1 MKKIL
6 LIVAVVVFIIALA
19 GALVYNYMV
28 SRVDADLQKLMAAEI
43 QEIDLA
49 KIANGTYSGSY
60 QAFPIDVE
68 VEVVVQDHKII
79 GIDLKKH
86 TNGKGQAA
94 EVLPQKVLEAQSLKV
109 DMVSGATH
117 SSKTILLAIQDAL
130 SKSQ

>member
-1 MKKIL
+1 MKKNL
-6 LIVAVVVFIIALA
+6 LIGAAIVFVIVLA

-28 SRVDADLQKLMAAEI
+28 SRADAYLQKLMAAEI

-49 KIANGTYSGSY
+49 QIGSGTYSGAY

-68 VEVVVQDHKII
+68 VEVVEDDHKII

-109 DMVSGATH
+109 DMVSGATY

-130 SKSQ
+130 SQ

>member
-6 LIVAVVVFIIALA
+6 LIVAVVVFIIVLA

-49 KIANGTYSGSY
+49 KIANGTYSGAY

-68 VEVVVQDHKII
+68 VEVVIEDHKII

>member
-6 LIVAVVVFIIALA
+6 LIVAVVVFIIVLA

-43 QEIDLA
+43 QDIDLA
-49 KIANGTYSGSY
+49 HIGNGIYSGSY

-86 TNGKGQAA
+86 KNGKGQAA
-94 EVLPQKVLEAQSLKV
+94 EGLPQKVVEAQSLKM
-109 DMVSGATH
+109 DMVSGATY